1 MSDLPQE
8 FDLKFLPDWL
18 KEGPSENRYANHE
31 GDPGERRRG
40 DRDERRGGG
49 GGDRRPPRPGGGGGS
64 GERRGPRPPQGA
76 GRPGGGP
83 RSDRPQGARRMDERG
98 PRNSGRDDRRQDDR
112 APREP
117 RPDSAPAP
125 TQLKIEFLPEPA
137 AAAGIARQIKSS
149 GRAYA
154 VFGTAK
160 LFLERPER
168 HRVRITSVDA
178 NVPLHQIGSGPVTF
192 DRASVE
198 RNAFATARDEYYRED
213 KVQGEEIKGSY
224 RNVARCRATGAFL
237 GPTNHHGYQPA
248 LRKLYEERY
257 SRRMSFQEF
266 QSQEVAVVTDEQ
278 TIADW
283 KEQAR
288 SSTTWTTLKE
298 AEPVTFTSVLDA
310 EQHFKKHYL
319 PTLVTSGVTLE
330 CSGPASR
337 AGVDRHVSSAVRA
350 AWEDEMPFPQQIV
363 NHLRPYFN
371 EAGLHFFKHRKRML
385 FVCAHKPLRHAL
397 GVVLSDGISSILA
410 TIEATPRCK
419 RPDLAKKLLGEQQES
434 PELDARKSAL
444 ASDLHYLIL
453 AGHVIEFAD
462 GALELPL
469 PPKPPEPQ
477 GPGKGKKSG
486 PAETAK
492 DAEEENAERESP
504 GEEALETEPAAES
517 APPVEAGEIADAAQ
531 PAPLES
537 TPEPADESE
546 QRL

>member
-18 KEGPSENRYANHE
+18 KESPTENRYANHE

-40 DRDERRGGG
+40 GGDDRRGG
-49 GGDRRPPRPGGGGGS
+49 GGDRRPPRPGGGGG
-64 GERRGPRPPQGA
+64 ERRGPRPPQG
-76 GRPGGGP
+76 GNRPGGGP
-83 RSDRPQGARRMDERG
+83 RSDRPPGARRPDDRG
-98 PRNSGRDDRRQDDR
+98 PRKFGRDDRGQDDR
-112 APREP
+112 APRES
-117 RPDSAPAP
+117 RPDSGPAPA
-125 TQLKIEFLPEPA
+125 QLKIEFLPEPA
-137 AAAGIARQIKSS
+137 AGAGIARQIKSS

-168 HRVRITSVDA
+168 HRVRLTSVDA
-178 NVPLHQIGSGPVTF
+178 AVLLHQIGTGPISF
-192 DRASVE
+192 DRATIE
-198 RNAFATARDEYYRED
+198 RNAFLTAREEFYREET
-213 KVQGEEIKGSY
+213 VQGEEIKGSY
-224 RNVARCRATGAFL
+224 RNVARCRATGALL

-266 QSQEVAVVTDEQ
+266 QSQEIAVVSDEQ

-298 AEPVTFTSVLDA
+298 AEPVTFATLFEA

-319 PTLVTSGVTLE
+319 PTLVTSALTLE
-330 CSGPASR
+330 CSGAASR

-397 GVVLSDGISSILA
+397 GVVLSDGISAILA
-410 TIEATPRCK
+410 TIESTPRCK
-419 RPDLAKKLLGEQQES
+419 RPDLAKKLLCEHHDS
-434 PELDARKSAL
+434 PELASRKSAL

-469 PPKPPEPQ
+469 PPKPPEQ
-477 GPGKGKKSG
+477 KGAGNAAKKGGKAT
-486 PAETAK
+486 PAEA
-492 DAEEENAERESP
+492 DEAAEESEEDGGEPESIAEEAPEAGSESP
-504 GEEALETEPAAES
+504 AEVEVIAEVAPTESHAEPAAETE
-517 APPVEAGEIADAAQ
+517 PQ
-531 PAPLES
+531 PQA
-537 TPEPADESE
+537 
-546 QRL
+546 